1 ITFGPA
7 ERNYSILALDKSH
20 GATTDNASRAR
31 AREETTGEF
40 LMKPDDNDGVNWDA
54 IEEAMKRG
62 FVARQEKNA
71 MNGAVEKKGVL
82 EQVFRLDVAEDLR
95 PDP

>member
-1 ITFGPA
+1 
-7 ERNYSILALDKSH
+7 
-20 GATTDNASRAR
+20 
-31 AREETTGEF
+31 
-40 LMKPDDNDGVNWDA
+40 MKPDDNDGVNWDA

-62 FVARQEKNA
+62 FVARQAENA